1 MPVNHG
7 PSQQSS
13 KEEYKPRKLVATAE
27 DDFSESY
34 QRIQQLKTPDT
45 QDTDVN
51 DLLPLALTNF
61 IRGRVKIF
69 CSRKACP
76 ISDAIPT
83 IEQLSIFNPT
93 YLALF
98 VPQAS
103 QSIML
108 YVVHQRGMLDPIGF
122 KFRRLL
128 MDHDMFNQQILRQLL
143 TPPKQ
148 VADPERTVT
157 PPSRSLHPERTLT
170 P

>member
-1 MPVNHG
+1 MWTN
-7 PSQQSS
+7 S
-13 KEEYKPRKLVATAE
+13 KKLKHQFSTE

-108 YVVHQRGMLDPIGF
+108 YVVHQE
-122 KFRRLL
+122 
-128 MDHDMFNQQILRQLL
+128 
-143 TPPKQ
+143 
-148 VADPERTVT
+148 ACW
-157 PPSRSLHPERTLT
+157 TLSASNLGDC
-170 P
+170 